1 MIGIYGPDT
10 ERIAQMYY
18 KRLRKWLRVSE
29 EKDKFRKLMAKPN
42 IEQDYKNMLEFTYSL
57 IEPEQNN
64 RILAKPDTLKDI
76 ADDFKRDFNDFI
88 EQYDNLPDEDE
99 NKKNT
104 AFGKFKKNMED
115 FYDGFMKSS
124 RQKETFGM
132 QLSRSL
138 NIRTCP
144 YCNRSYTFSI
154 DEKMDEASDKR
165 VRVRPEFDHFYPKAK
180 YPCLALCFYN
190 LIPSCPVCNHLK
202 REREIDLNP
211 YLIDTEN
218 SPICFNLKNEKG
230 VKTAEDIVLQVES
243 SDGRGSD
250 NIEVMGLK
258 HLYNEHKDYVKEI
271 MDKAVAYNK
280 SYYDGLMESFR
291 GMDLNAQDIENRIW
305 GTYTECSDFGKRPLS
320 KLTRDILKI
329 YNIR

>member
-18 KRLRKWLRVSE
+18 KRLREWLRVSE
-29 EKDKFRKLMAKPN
+29 EDDKFQELKNKPG
-42 IEQDYKNMLEFTYSL
+42 IEAEHKRMLEFVSSN
-57 IEPEQNN
+57 IEPEAE
-64 RILAKPDTLKDI
+64 RLILAKPDALKDI
-76 ADDFKRDFNDFI
+76 VDVFTRKFNGCI
-88 EQYDNLPDEDE
+88 NEYELTPPGER
-99 NKKNT
+99 KNT
-104 AFGKFKKNMED
+104 AFGKFKKNMEEL
-115 FYDGFMKSS
+115 YKGIMNDGYPD
-124 RQKETFGM
+124 ETFGM

-154 DEKMDEASDKR
+154 DEKMDEAPDKR

-218 SPICFNLKNEKG
+218 SPICFNLKNEKE
-230 VKTAEDIVLQVES
+230 VKTAEDIVLEVVS
-243 SDGRGSD
+243 SDGRGSG
-250 NIEVMGLK
+250 NIEVLGLQ
-258 HLYNEHKDYVKEI
+258 HLYNEHKDYVKEM
-271 MDKAVAYNK
+271 MDKAVAYDK
-280 SYYDGLMESFR
+280 SYYDGLIESFR
-291 GMDLNAQDIENRIW
+291 GMNLNAQDIENRIW
-305 GTYTECSDFGKRPLS
+305 GTYTECSDLGKRPLS

>member
-18 KRLRKWLRVSE
+18 KRLRNWLRVSE
-29 EKDKFRKLMAKPN
+29 QDGKFQELKN
-42 IEQDYKNMLEFTYSL
+42 EHGIEAERINMLEFVSSS
-57 IEPEQNN
+57 IEPEAEKL
-64 RILAKPDTLKDI
+64 ILAKPDALKDI
-76 ADDFKRDFNDFI
+76 AEDFKREFNDYI
-88 EQYDNLPDEDE
+88 NVYELTPYRER
-99 NKKNT
+99 KNT
-104 AFGKFKKNMED
+104 AFGKFKKNMEEL
-115 FYDGFMKSS
+115 YKGIMNDGYPD
-124 RQKETFGM
+124 ETFGM
-132 QLSRSL
+132 QLSHSL

-154 DEKMDEASDKR
+154 DEKTDEASDRK
-165 VRVRPEFDHFYPKAK
+165 VKVRPEFDHFYPKAK

-202 REREIDLNP
+202 REQEIDLNP
-211 YLIDTEN
+211 YLIDTED
-218 SPICFNLKNEKG
+218 SPICFNLKNEKE
-230 VKTAEDIVLQVES
+230 VKTAEDIVLEVES
-243 SDGRGSD
+243 SNGRGSG
-250 NIEVMGLK
+250 NIEVLGLQQ
-258 HLYNEHKDYVKEI
+258 LYNEHKDYVKEI

-291 GMDLNAQDIENRIW
+291 GMNLNAQDIENRIW

-320 KLTRDILKI
+320 KLTRDILKN

>member
-18 KRLRKWLRVSE
+18 KRLREWLRVSE
-29 EKDKFRKLMAKPN
+29 VNGKFQKLLAEPSIEAERKR
-42 IEQDYKNMLEFTYSL
+42 MLEFVSSS
-57 IEPEQNN
+57 IEPEAE
-64 RILAKPDTLKDI
+64 RLILAKPDALKDI
-76 ADDFKRDFNDFI
+76 VDVFTRKFNGCI
-88 EQYDNLPDEDE
+88 NEYELTPHGER
-99 NKKNT
+99 KNT
-104 AFGKFKKNMED
+104 AFGKFKKNMEEL
-115 FYDGFMKSS
+115 YKGIMNDGYPD
-124 RQKETFGM
+124 ETFGM

-154 DEKMDEASDKR
+154 DEKTDEASDRR
-165 VRVRPEFDHFYPKAK
+165 VKVRPEFDHFYPKAK

-202 REREIDLNP
+202 REQEIDLNP

-218 SPICFNLKNEKG
+218 SPIYFNLKNEKE
-230 VKTAEDIVLQVES
+230 VKTAEDIVLEVES
-243 SDGRGSD
+243 SDGRGSG
-250 NIEVMGLK
+250 NIEVLGLQQ
-258 HLYNEHKDYVKEI
+258 LYNEHKDYVKEM

-280 SYYDGLMESFR
+280 SYYDGLIESFR

-305 GTYTECSDFGKRPLS
+305 GTYTECSDLGKRPLS

>member
-1 MIGIYGPDT
+1 
-10 ERIAQMYY
+10 MYY
-18 KRLRKWLRVSE
+18 KRLCEWLMVSE
-29 EKDKFRKLMAKPN
+29 VNGKFQELMAEPG
-42 IEQDYKNMLEFTYSL
+42 IEEKHKRMLEFVSSS
-57 IEPEQNN
+57 IEPEAEKL
-64 RILAKPDTLKDI
+64 ILAKPDALKDI
-76 ADDFKRDFNDFI
+76 VDVFTKKFNGCI
-88 EQYDNLPDEDE
+88 NEYELAPPGER
-99 NKKNT
+99 KNT
-104 AFGKFKKNMED
+104 AFGKFKKDMEELYED
-115 FYDGFMKSS
+115 FMKST
-124 RQKETFGM
+124 RRYETFGM

-165 VRVRPEFDHFYPKAK
+165 VKVRPEFDHFYPKSK

-202 REREIDLNP
+202 KEREIDLNP

-218 SPICFNLKNEKG
+218 SPIYFNLKNEKE
-230 VKTAEDIVLQVES
+230 VKTAEDIVLEVKS
-243 SDGRGSD
+243 SDGRGSG
-250 NIEVMGLK
+250 NIEVLGLQ
-258 HLYNEHKDYVKEI
+258 HLYNEHKDYVKEM
-271 MDKAVAYNK
+271 MDKAVAYDK

-305 GTYTECSDFGKRPLS
+305 GTYTECSDLGKRPLS

>member
-18 KRLRKWLRVSE
+18 KRLREWLRVSE
-29 EKDKFRKLMAKPN
+29 EDDKFLGLMATDNEQEGYKEMLDFVYSRIKSGPEKLILVKP
-42 IEQDYKNMLEFTYSL
+42 EYLKGVAEEF
-57 IEPEQNN
+57 
-64 RILAKPDTLKDI
+64 
-76 ADDFKRDFNDFI
+76 
-88 EQYDNLPDEDE
+88 E
-99 NKKNT
+99 NKFNPCIELYKRTPKENKGST
-104 AFGKFKKNMED
+104 AFSRFKKSMED
-115 FYDGFMKSS
+115 FYDDFMKSS
-124 RQKETFGM
+124 RQKESFGM

-144 YCNRSYTFSI
+144 YCNHSYTFSI
-154 DEKMDEASDKR
+154 DEKINEASDKR

-218 SPICFNLKNEKG
+218 SPIYFNLKNEKE
-230 VKTAEDIVLQVES
+230 VKTAEDIVLEVKS
-243 SDGRGSD
+243 SDGRGSG
-250 NIEVMGLK
+250 NIEVLGLQ
-258 HLYNEHKDYVKEI
+258 HLYNEHKDYVKEM
-271 MDKAVAYNK
+271 MDKAVAYDK

-305 GTYTECSDFGKRPLS
+305 GTYTECSDLGKRPLS

>member
-1 MIGIYGPDT
+1 
-10 ERIAQMYY
+10 MYY
-18 KRLRKWLRVSE
+18 KRLCEWLRVSE
-29 EKDKFRKLMAKPN
+29 VNGKFQELMAEPG
-42 IEQDYKNMLEFTYSL
+42 IEEKHKRMLEFVSSS
-57 IEPEQNN
+57 IEPEAE
-64 RILAKPDTLKDI
+64 RLILAKPDALKEIVDV
-76 ADDFKRDFNDFI
+76 FTKKFNGCI
-88 EQYDNLPDEDE
+88 NEYELAPPGER
-99 NKKNT
+99 KNT
-104 AFGKFKKNMED
+104 AFGKFKKDMEELYED
-115 FYDGFMKSS
+115 FMKST
-124 RQKETFGM
+124 RRYETFGM

-165 VRVRPEFDHFYPKAK
+165 VKVRPEFDHFYPKSK

-218 SPICFNLKNEKG
+218 SPIYFNLKNEKE
-230 VKTAEDIVLQVES
+230 VKTAEDIVLEVVS
-243 SDGRGSD
+243 SDGRGSG
-250 NIEVMGLK
+250 NIEVLGLQ
-258 HLYNEHKDYVKEI
+258 HLYNEHKDYVKEM
-271 MDKAVAYNK
+271 MDKAVAYDK

-305 GTYTECSDFGKRPLS
+305 GTYTECSDLGKRPLS

>member
-10 ERIAQMYY
+10 ERIAQIYY
-18 KRLRKWLRVSE
+18 KRLREWLRVSE
-29 EKDKFRKLMAKPN
+29 EKDKFQKLKNKPG
-42 IEQDYKNMLEFTYSL
+42 IEAEHKRMLEFVSSS
-57 IEPEQNN
+57 IEPEAE
-64 RILAKPDTLKDI
+64 RLILAKPDALKDI
-76 ADDFKRDFNDFI
+76 VDVFTRKFNGCI
-88 EQYDNLPDEDE
+88 NEYELAPPRER
-99 NKKNT
+99 KNT
-104 AFGKFKKNMED
+104 AFGKFKKNMEEL
-115 FYDGFMKSS
+115 YKGIMNDGYPD
-124 RQKETFGM
+124 ETFGM

-165 VRVRPEFDHFYPKAK
+165 VKVRPEFDHFYPKAK

-190 LIPSCPVCNHLK
+190 LIPSCPVCNYLK

-218 SPICFNLKNEKG
+218 SPIYFNLKNEKE
-230 VKTAEDIVLQVES
+230 VKTAEDIVLEVES
-243 SDGRGSD
+243 SDGRGSG
-250 NIEVMGLK
+250 NIEVLGLQ
-258 HLYNEHKDYVKEI
+258 HLYNEHKDYVKEM
-271 MDKAVAYNK
+271 MDKAVAYDK

-291 GMDLNAQDIENRIW
+291 GMNLNAQDIENRIW
-305 GTYTECSDFGKRPLS
+305 GTYTECSDLGKRPLS

>member
-18 KRLRKWLRVSE
+18 KRLREWLRVSE
-29 EKDKFRKLMAKPN
+29 EDDKFQELMAEPG
-42 IEQDYKNMLEFTYSL
+42 IEEKHKRMLEFVSSS
-57 IEPEQNN
+57 IEPEAE
-64 RILAKPDTLKDI
+64 RLILAKPDALKEIVDVFTRKFYGYI
-76 ADDFKRDFNDFI
+76 YEYELTPHGER
-88 EQYDNLPDEDE
+88 
-99 NKKNT
+99 KNT
-104 AFGKFKKNMED
+104 AFGKFKKNMEELYED
-115 FYDGFMKSS
+115 FTKST
-124 RQKETFGM
+124 RRYETFGM

-154 DEKMDEASDKR
+154 DEKMNEASDKR

-180 YPCLALCFYN
+180 YPYLALCFYN

-202 REREIDLNP
+202 KEREIDLNP

-218 SPICFNLKNEKG
+218 SPIYFNLKNEKE
-230 VKTAEDIVLQVES
+230 VKTAEDIVLEVES
-243 SDGRGSD
+243 SDGRGSG
-250 NIEVMGLK
+250 NIEVLGLQQ
-258 HLYNEHKDYVKEI
+258 LYNEHKDYVKEM
-271 MDKAVAYNK
+271 MDKAVAYNE

-291 GMDLNAQDIENRIW
+291 GMNLNAQDIENRIW
-305 GTYTECSDFGKRPLS
+305 GTYTECSDLGKRPLS
-320 KLTRDILKI
+320 KLTRDILKK

>member
-18 KRLRKWLRVSE
+18 KRLREWLRVSE
-29 EKDKFRKLMAKPN
+29 VNGKFQELKNKPG
-42 IEQDYKNMLEFTYSL
+42 IKTEHKRMLEFVSSS
-57 IEPEQNN
+57 IEPEAEKL
-64 RILAKPDTLKDI
+64 ILAKPDALKDI
-76 ADDFKRDFNDFI
+76 VDVFTRKFNGCI
-88 EQYDNLPDEDE
+88 NEYELAPPGER
-99 NKKNT
+99 KNT
-104 AFGKFKKNMED
+104 AFGKFKKDMEELYED
-115 FYDGFMKSS
+115 FMKST
-124 RQKETFGM
+124 RRYETFGM

-154 DEKMDEASDKR
+154 DEKMDEAPDKR

-190 LIPSCPVCNHLK
+190 LIPSCPMCNHLK
-202 REREIDLNP
+202 KEREIDLNP

-218 SPICFNLKNEKG
+218 SPIYFNLKNEKE
-230 VKTAEDIVLQVES
+230 VKTAEDIVLEVES
-243 SDGRGSD
+243 SDGRGSG
-250 NIEVMGLK
+250 NIEVLGLQ
-258 HLYNEHKDYVKEI
+258 HLYNEHKDYVKEM
-271 MDKAVAYNK
+271 MDKAVAYDK
-280 SYYDGLMESFR
+280 SYYDGLIESFR

-305 GTYTECSDFGKRPLS
+305 GTYTECSDLGKRPLS

>member
-18 KRLRKWLRVSE
+18 KRLREWLRVSE
-29 EKDKFRKLMAKPN
+29 VNGKFQELMAEPG
-42 IEQDYKNMLEFTYSL
+42 IEEKHKRMLEFVFKRIKSK
-57 IEPEQNN
+57 PEKL
-64 RILAKPDTLKDI
+64 ILAKPDTLRKI
-76 ADDFKRDFNDFI
+76 ADVFNRKFKDCI
-88 EQYDNLPDEDE
+88 EAHKRAKYR
-99 NKKNT
+99 KRKNT
-104 AFGKFKKNMED
+104 AFGKFKSDMESL
-115 FYDGFMKSS
+115 YKGIMNDGYP
-124 RQKETFGM
+124 QKTYGM

-144 YCNRSYTFSI
+144 YCNRSYTFSLDDKI
-154 DEKMDEASDKR
+154 DQASDQR
-165 VRVRPEFDHFYPKAK
+165 VRVRPEFDHFYPKAD

-202 REREIDLNP
+202 SEREIDLNP

-218 SPICFNLKNEKG
+218 SPISFKLKNKNG
-230 VKTAEDIVLQVES
+230 VKTAKNIKLRVVSKNGSGRKNIKVL
-243 SDGRGSD
+243 
-250 NIEVMGLK
+250 GLQQ
-258 HLYNEHKDYVKEI
+258 LYNEHKDYVKEM

-280 SYYDGLMESFR
+280 SYYDGLIESFR

-305 GTYTECSDFGKRPLS
+305 GTYTECSDLGKRPLS

>member
-18 KRLRKWLRVSE
+18 KRLREWLRVSE
-29 EKDKFRKLMAKPN
+29 VNGKFQELMAEPG
-42 IEQDYKNMLEFTYSL
+42 IEEKHKRMLEFVSSS
-57 IEPEQNN
+57 IEPEAEKL
-64 RILAKPDTLKDI
+64 ILAKPDALKEIVDVFTRKFYGCI
-76 ADDFKRDFNDFI
+76 YEYELTPHGER
-88 EQYDNLPDEDE
+88 
-99 NKKNT
+99 KNT
-104 AFGKFKKNMED
+104 AFGKFKKNMEELYED
-115 FYDGFMKSS
+115 FTKST
-124 RQKETFGM
+124 RRYETFGM

-165 VRVRPEFDHFYPKAK
+165 VRVKPEFDHFYPKAK

-202 REREIDLNP
+202 KEREIDLNP

-218 SPICFNLKNEKG
+218 SPIYFNLKNEKE
-230 VKTAEDIVLQVES
+230 VKTAEDIVLEVES
-243 SDGRGSD
+243 SDGRGSG
-250 NIEVMGLK
+250 NIEVLGLQ
-258 HLYNEHKDYVKEI
+258 HLYNEHKDYVKEM
-271 MDKAVAYNK
+271 MDKAVAYDK
-280 SYYDGLMESFR
+280 SYYDGLIESFR

-305 GTYTECSDFGKRPLS
+305 GTYTECSDLGKRPLS

>member
-18 KRLRKWLRVSE
+18 KRLREWLRVSE
-29 EKDKFRKLMAKPN
+29 EDDKFLGLMATDNEQEGYKEMLDFVYSRIKSGPEKLILVKPEYLKGVAEEFEN
-42 IEQDYKNMLEFTYSL
+42 EFNPCIELYKRT
-57 IEPEQNN
+57 P
-64 RILAKPDTLKDI
+64 K
-76 ADDFKRDFNDFI
+76 
-88 EQYDNLPDEDE
+88 E
-99 NKKNT
+99 NKGST
-104 AFGKFKKNMED
+104 AFSRFKKSMED
-115 FYDGFMKSS
+115 FYDDFMKSS
-124 RQKETFGM
+124 RQKESFGM

-165 VRVRPEFDHFYPKAK
+165 VRVKPEFDHFYPKAK

-202 REREIDLNP
+202 KEREIDLNP

-218 SPICFNLKNEKG
+218 SPIYFNLKNEKE
-230 VKTAEDIVLQVES
+230 VKTAEDIVLEVKS
-243 SDGRGSD
+243 SDGRGSG
-250 NIEVMGLK
+250 NIEVLGLQ
-258 HLYNEHKDYVKEI
+258 HLYNEHKDYVKEM
-271 MDKAVAYNK
+271 MDKAVAYDK

-291 GMDLNAQDIENRIW
+291 GMNLNAQDIENRIW
-305 GTYTECSDFGKRPLS
+305 GTYTECSDLGKRPLS